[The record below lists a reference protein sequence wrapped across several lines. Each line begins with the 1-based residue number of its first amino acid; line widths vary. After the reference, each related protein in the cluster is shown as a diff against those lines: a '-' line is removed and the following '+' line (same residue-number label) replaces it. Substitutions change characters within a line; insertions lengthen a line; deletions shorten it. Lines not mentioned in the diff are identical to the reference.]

1 VPIGGRGAKPFVKWA
16 GGKAQLLSRFEPYF
30 PSPAQFGRYFEPF
43 VGGGAV
49 FFHLWN
55 TRRLPGQIFLFDTND
70 ELISTYQVVRDQVQE
85 LVALLAAHQARHS
98 PDYYYQIRELDR
110 RSNSLSAV
118 ERAARTIYLN
128 RTCYNGLYRVNSQG
142 QFNVPMGR
150 YKNPRIARE
159 ATLRAASAALQGVCV
174 ETRGFDT
181 LVELARPG
189 DFFYFDPPYD
199 PVSRTAGFTGYTAG
213 SFRDE
218 DQRRLAA
225 VFAELSRKGCLCML
239 SNSCTPFILELYR
252 EFRLEI
258 VQAGR
263 PINSKAGGRGPID
276 EMVVLNY

>member
-1 VPIGGRGAKPFVKWA
+1 MGINDAKPFVKWA
-16 GGKAQLLSRFEPYF
+16 GGKAQLLKQFEPYF

-55 TRRLPGQIFLFDTND
+55 TGRLPGQVFLFDSND
-70 ELISTYQVVRDQVQE
+70 ELINAYQVVRDQTDE
-85 LVALLAAHQARHS
+85 LIACLAVHQTRHCR
-98 PDYYYQIRELDR
+98 DYYYQTRELDR
-110 RSNSLSAV
+110 RSNNLSTV

-142 QFNVPMGR
+142 QFSVPMGS
-150 YKNPRIARE
+150 YKNPRMVRE
-159 ATLRAASAALQGVCV
+159 ATLRAASAALQGVYV
-174 ETRGFDT
+174 EKRGFAGI
-181 LVELARPG
+181 VELARPG

-199 PVSRTAGFTGYTAG
+199 PVSRTASFNRYTAG

-225 VFAELSRKGCLCML
+225 VYGELSRKGCLCML
-239 SNSCTPFILELYR
+239 SNSYTPLIVELYR

-258 VQAGR
+258 VQASR
-263 PINSKAGGRGPID
+263 PINSDAGGRGAVN
-276 EMVVLNY
+276 EVVVLNYQ

>member
-1 VPIGGRGAKPFVKWA
+1 MPTSGRNAKPFVKWA
-16 GGKAQLLSRFEPYF
+16 GGKAQLLKQFEPYF
-30 PSPAQFGRYFEPF
+30 PSPARFSRYFEPF

-49 FFHLWN
+49 FFYLSN
-55 TRRLPGQIFLFDTND
+55 TGRLPDQTFLCDNND
-70 ELISTYQVVRDQVQE
+70 ELINAYQVVRDRADE
-85 LVALLAAHQARHS
+85 LIALLTAHQVRHS
-98 PDYYYQIRELDR
+98 RDYYYQIRELDR
-110 RSNSLSAV
+110 RSANLNAV

-159 ATLRAASAALQGVCV
+159 ATLRAASAALQGVYV

-181 LVELARPG
+181 VVERARPG

-218 DQRRLAA
+218 DQSRLAA
-225 VFAELSRKGCLCML
+225 VYGELSRKGCLCML
-239 SNSCTPFILELYR
+239 SNSCTSFILELYR
-252 EFRLEI
+252 EFRLEV

-263 PINSKAGGRGPID
+263 LINSKACDRGAIN
-276 EMVVLNY
+276 EVVVLNY